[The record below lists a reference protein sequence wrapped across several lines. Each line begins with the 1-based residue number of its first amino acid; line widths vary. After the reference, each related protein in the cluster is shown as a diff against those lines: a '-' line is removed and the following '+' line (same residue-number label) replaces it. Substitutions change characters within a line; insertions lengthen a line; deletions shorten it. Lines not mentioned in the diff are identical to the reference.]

1 MGKTTRPPA
10 YARPC
15 RRGLHVIPAEV
26 MGCRPCNAA
35 TKEARDAEYKR
46 TRREAVK
53 LPYKPPPRVARTDGR
68 VPSYFKR
75 GFAPAVVLDGAA
87 CSPATADLFDPADA
101 SGRLTAAERDRIAQ
115 AKAICS
121 RCPVL
126 DACRADAIE
135 QKRVGV
141 WGGVYLS
148 ASTYVKSRKN
158 NAA

>member
-1 MGKTTRPPA
+1 MGNSTRPPA

-15 RRGLHVIPAEV
+15 RRGLHTIPAGV

-35 TKEARDAEYKR
+35 TKEAREAEYKR

-75 GFAPAVVLDGAA
+75 GFAPAVVLDGAV
-87 CSPATADLFDPADA
+87 CSPATADLFDPKD
-101 SGRLTAAERDRIAQ
+101 AAETRAAAADRHAQ
-115 AKAICS
+115 AKALCR

-126 DACRADAIE
+126 EACLADALA
-135 QKRVGV
+135 QRRVGV
-141 WGGVYLS
+141 WGGQNLYPELY
-148 ASTYVKSRKN
+148 AQLKKN
-158 NAA
+158 NVA